1 VTVRVRLGINVLI
14 ESNLGAWH
22 GARLGLL
29 CGASGVTS
37 SLMSTVSALWRCE
50 GARLVCLFA
59 AEHGLRGDV
68 AAGVSI
74 PSGIDA
80 QTGLPI
86 YSLYGDTREPT
97 AAMLASIDA
106 VLVDVQDVG
115 LRYYT
120 YPSTLHAVLRAAAR
134 HTCAVVVLDRP
145 APLTGHMI
153 EGPVTER
160 AFQSF
165 VSTLITPI
173 RHGLTLGELARWMND
188 RDGIGADLH
197 VVPMRGW
204 RRTLWFDETG
214 LAWAPPSP
222 NIPTLTSALAYTATC
237 LIEGTPLSEGR
248 GTTQPFEILGA
259 PWVRGDG
266 LAEQLNALNLPGVRF
281 RPVWFQPSTSKHAH
295 HTCVGVQMHILDRRT
310 FAGVRTGLH
319 VLAALWRLHPD
330 HMTWTVDP
338 SGRTIIDLLL
348 GTDVARLAI
357 ERGEDMTNIADAWY
371 AGEAAFQ
378 AERAPIL
385 LYTEE
390 RP

>member
-1 VTVRVRLGINVLI
+1 MTVRVRLGINVLI

-160 AFQSF
+160 AFQ
-165 VSTLITPI
+165 
-173 RHGLTLGELARWMND
+173 
-188 RDGIGADLH
+188 
-197 VVPMRGW
+197 
-204 RRTLWFDETG
+204 
-214 LAWAPPSP
+214 
-222 NIPTLTSALAYTATC
+222 
-237 LIEGTPLSEGR
+237 
-248 GTTQPFEILGA
+248 
-259 PWVRGDG
+259 
-266 LAEQLNALNLPGVRF
+266 
-281 RPVWFQPSTSKHAH
+281 
-295 HTCVGVQMHILDRRT
+295 
-310 FAGVRTGLH
+310 
-319 VLAALWRLHPD
+319 
-330 HMTWTVDP
+330 
-338 SGRTIIDLLL
+338 
-348 GTDVARLAI
+348 
-357 ERGEDMTNIADAWY
+357 
-371 AGEAAFQ
+371 
-378 AERAPIL
+378 
-385 LYTEE
+385 
-390 RP
+390 